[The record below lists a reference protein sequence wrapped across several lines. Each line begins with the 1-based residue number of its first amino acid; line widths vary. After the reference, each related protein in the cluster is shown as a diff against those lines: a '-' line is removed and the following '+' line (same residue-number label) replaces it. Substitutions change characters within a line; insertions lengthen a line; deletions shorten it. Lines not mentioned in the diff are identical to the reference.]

1 MEPQASNQAHLSYL
15 PALID
20 SDKDELLK
28 GDLFLSF
35 WHPVSSASHHPNL
48 RGVSLTSAISA
59 AQPPRELA
67 VLSMLVG
74 EIPQQKNPRETAEL
88 PPPMRPHI
96 GSIGDRMGPRRQQ
109 VLKPELSGGLRGK
122 PRLSRA
128 QVLAD
133 DWLSQQSS
141 SESLGVS
148 EAVCSLPSLHPALA
162 TPGGLPS
169 QRQVH
174 RSAPDQ
180 VDHVSDPGARR
191 RAWGSLTPRPGCAR
205 VAPRFA
211 LPPSNSERP
220 CPDLLP
226 GNGGPASP
234 QSQRDVSSS
243 GF

>member
-96 GSIGDRMGPRRQQ
+96 GSIGDRMGPR
-109 VLKPELSGGLRGK
+109 SG
-122 PRLSRA
+122 
-128 QVLAD
+128 
-133 DWLSQQSS
+133 
-141 SESLGVS
+141 
-148 EAVCSLPSLHPALA
+148 
-162 TPGGLPS
+162 